1 MREEFEFI
9 TAHDPESD
17 SMNLEV
23 YRPAFHQLLNIRETA
38 EGEYIV
44 QGWAEPEGATF
55 TAQETAL
62 IVAHALRFAG
72 LRVRK
77 PEGLP

>member
-9 TAHDPESD
+9 VAGNPEHD

-23 YRPAFHQLLNIRETA
+23 YRPAFNLLLNIEETA

-44 QGWAEPEGATF
+44 QDWSGPEGATF

-72 LRVRK
+72 LRVRQ
-77 PEGLP
+77 PDGLP

>member
-1 MREEFEFI
+1 MSLEFI
-9 TAHDPESD
+9 VASDLERD

-23 YRPAFHQLLNIRETA
+23 HRSFSNLLLNIEETA

-44 QGWAEPEGATF
+44 QDWSGPEGATF
-55 TAQETAL
+55 TAQETVL

-77 PEGLP
+77 PDGLP

>member
-1 MREEFEFI
+1 MEFI
-9 TAHDPESD
+9 IASD
-17 SMNLEV
+17 VQGDTMNLEI
-23 YRPAFHQLLNIRETA
+23 YRDAFNLLNVVETA
-38 EGEYIV
+38 DKEYIV
-44 QGWAEPEGATF
+44 EDWSGPEGATF

-77 PEGLP
+77 PGE